1 MRAENVFKSGV
12 KCKICG
18 AQPSIVTP
26 IGYTYCESCVTA
38 LYGLHKSNR
47 CTHCG
52 KALNQEVVSKDD
64 DVFCSID
71 CAVAHRIFTERSIDD
86 MAWKTIRA
94 NSDIPDNRE
103 KKNESS
109 DYRFDLDY

>member
-1 MRAENVFKSGV
+1 M

-18 AQPSIVTP
+18 AQSVIVTP
-26 IGYTYCESCVTA
+26 IGYAYCESCA
-38 LYGLHKSNR
+38 LALNGLSKSRR
-47 CTHCG
+47 CANCG
-52 KALNQEVVSKDD
+52 KSLNQDIIAKG
-64 DVFCSID
+64 DVFCSIS
-71 CAVAHRIFTERSIDD
+71 CAVDHKLGEGIDD

-94 NSDIPDNRE
+94 NLDIPDNRE